1 LFFVVAFSP
10 RSGLAVNLRFT
21 HSQPASVAKYRAY
34 YGSDSRAYDGWLDLG
49 PRAGSPGAVMTI
61 SFPVTLPSGAPLY
74 VALTALD
81 SAGRE
86 SGLSNEIVLLQ
97 PGVRG
102 PDDAVA
108 DDGDGSGIPGDSTCT
123 GGQTQGCDD
132 NCPYLPNGP
141 SFGSCIA
148 GDSARRGKPC
158 LADGD
163 CGVAGYCS
171 QDQEDSDRDGIGD
184 ACEQCGGFDC
194 AACAL
199 SAVDAD
205 GDGIGDA
212 CDVCP
217 AAWDAQQLDSD
228 RDGRGDACDSTPNG
242 GSTGG
247 GSTGGGSTGGGSNGG
262 GSSGGGTPSRYD
274 QVRAERER
282 ERQERIRAKEE
293 RAEQLREQRQQTLC
307 ERYGRC

>member
-1 LFFVVAFSP
+1 M
-10 RSGLAVNLRFT
+10 

-34 YGSDSRAYDGWLDLG
+34 YGSDSRAYEGWLDLG
-49 PRAGSPGAVMTI
+49 SRSGSPGAVMTI
-61 SFPVTLPSGAPLY
+61 SFPVTLPVGAPLY

-163 CGVAGYCS
+163 CGAAGYCS

-199 SAVDAD
+199 SSVDAD
-205 GDGIGDA
+205 GDGVGDA

-217 AAWDAQQLDSD
+217 GSWDAQQLDSD

-247 GSTGGGSTGGGSNGG
+247 GSTGGGSTGGGSTGGGSNGG
-262 GSSGGGTPSRYD
+262 GSSGGGTPSRYE
-274 QVRAERER
+274 QIRAERER

-293 RAEQLREQRQQTLC
+293 RAQQIRQQREQTLC